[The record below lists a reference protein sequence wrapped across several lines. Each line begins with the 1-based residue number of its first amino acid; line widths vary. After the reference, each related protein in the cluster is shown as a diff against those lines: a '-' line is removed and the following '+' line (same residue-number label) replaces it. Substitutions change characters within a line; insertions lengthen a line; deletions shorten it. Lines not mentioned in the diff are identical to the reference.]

1 MSKGVKRCQEV
12 SRDALAI
19 VRRCLQASKSA
30 NMRVKEC
37 QKVSEGMKRCLDNC
51 LGVSG
56 DVYRHSRVPIYRCF
70 ETCVKRCQEVSREVL
85 TIVLSCQELSTVIQE
100 CQ

>member
-30 NMRVKEC
+30 NMHVKEC

-56 DVYRHSRVPIYRCF
+56 DVYRHSRVPIG
-70 ETCVKRCQEVSREVL
+70 VLKRVSKGVRKYQERS
-85 TIVLSCQELSTVIQE
+85 
-100 CQ
+100 